1 MSQKAFLQEFDRAAI
16 TAFAPAGLADSGAV
30 YTPRGGGHGVPCS
43 VMVDRGIQAFG
54 DDPMPVA
61 VYEVVI
67 SLFRAEVVGERDAVV
82 EVDGERYRLTDK
94 LSDDGSRVRWAVARA

>member
-1 MSQKAFLQEFDRAAI
+1 MSQKEFLAEFDRAALR
-16 TAFAPAGLADSGAV
+16 AFVDAGIADADAV
-30 YTPRGGGHGVPCS
+30 YTPGDGGPVVPCS
-43 VMVDRGIQAFG
+43 VMVDRGTQAYG

-61 VYEVVI
+61 AYQVVI
-67 SLFRAEVVGERDAVV
+67 SLFRAQVVGDREGIV

>member
-1 MSQKAFLQEFDRAAI
+1 MSQKEFLAEFDRAALR
-16 TAFAPAGLADSGAV
+16 AFADAGIADADAV
-30 YTPRGGGHGVPCS
+30 YTPRGGGPGVTCS
-43 VMVDRGIQAFG
+43 VMVDRGTQAYG

-67 SLFRAEVVGERDAVV
+67 SLFRAQIVGEKEGVV

>member
-1 MSQKAFLQEFDRAAI
+1 
-16 TAFAPAGLADSGAV
+16 
-30 YTPRGGGHGVPCS
+30 
-43 VMVDRGIQAFG
+43 
-54 DDPMPVA
+54 MPVA
-61 VYEVVI
+61 AYEVVI

>member
-1 MSQKAFLQEFDRAAI
+1 MSQKAFLREFDGAVMA
-16 TAFAPAGLADSGAV
+16 AFASAGLADSGAV
-30 YTPRGGGHGVPCS
+30 YTPRGGGPGVSCS
-43 VMVDRGIQAFG
+43 VIVDRGIQAYG

-61 VYEVVI
+61 AYEVVI